1 MFEILQFEIELLYQ
15 YKNVFTF
22 QNPSDTPKENK
33 SHYFF
38 FWKTER
44 PLLVSDLRVQRT
56 STLYQI
62 LISPLI
68 NCFGPFGLNWSCKA
82 VPSGTRGHAA

>member
-38 FWKTER
+38 FLKNR
-44 PLLVSDLRVQRT
+44 KA
-56 STLYQI
+56 I
-62 LISPLI
+62 ISE
-68 NCFGPFGLNWSCKA
+68 WS
-82 VPSGTRGHAA
+82 